1 MSSFAERALAARVH
15 AVPPSGIRRFFDIAA
30 SMDDVISLGVGEPDF
45 DTPAHIVEAAI
56 TSLRAGRTHY
66 TSNYGTIDLRRAIA
80 EKIAARSG
88 VAYDP
93 SSEIIVTIG
102 ASEAVDLAVRGTIG
116 AGDALILP
124 EPSYVAY
131 LPAVVFA
138 GGTAIPVP
146 TSAADGWRLDPAAV
160 DRAARG
166 AKALFLGYPAN
177 PTGAT
182 LDEASRAEIA
192 RIAVAHDLL
201 VISDEIYDRLVY
213 EGDAHRAISAYP
225 GMKERTILIG
235 GFSKSYAMT
244 GWRIGYLCA
253 PAEII
258 AGLVKIHQYAIMS
271 APTIAQDAALEA
283 LQNGEGPLEEMRQAY
298 ARRRA
303 IVLGGLAALHLPTG
317 APKGAF
323 YAFPDISSTGLDDEV
338 FAERLLQEERV
349 AVIPGSAFGV
359 SGKGHV
365 RICYATSDERLT
377 EALVRIGRFVATA
390 RAASSTAAQ
399 GAR

>member
-1 MSSFAERALAARVH
+1 MSDFAKRVLAERVN

-30 SMDDVISLGVGEPDF
+30 EMDDVISLGVGEPDF
-45 DTPAHIVEAAI
+45 DTPSHIVEAAI
-56 TSLRAGRTHY
+56 TALRAGRTHY
-66 TSNYGTIDLRRAIA
+66 TSNYGTSELRAAIA
-80 EKIAARSG
+80 TMLKERSG
-88 VAYDP
+88 VSYDP
-93 SSEIIVTIG
+93 ATEIIVTIG
-102 ASEAVDLAVRGTIG
+102 ASEAVDLAIRGTINPG
-116 AGDALILP
+116 NELILP

-138 GGTAIPVP
+138 GGVALPIP
-146 TSAADGWRLDPAAV
+146 TRAADGWRLDPAEVERVAP
-160 DRAARG
+160 R

-182 LDEASRAEIA
+182 LDEATRAELA

-213 EGDAHRAISAYP
+213 EGPAHRAISAYA

-244 GWRIGYLCA
+244 GWRIGFMCA
-253 PAEII
+253 PAPII

-283 LQNGEGPLEEMRQAY
+283 LRNGEGPLEEMRLAY
-298 ARRRA
+298 ARRRQ
-303 IVLGGLAALHLPTG
+303 IVLDGLAALGLPTG

-323 YAFPDISSTGLDDEV
+323 YAFPDISSTGMSDEA
-338 FAERLLQEERV
+338 FAEGLLMEEHV
-349 AVIPGSAFGV
+349 AVIPGSAFGA

-365 RICYATSDERLT
+365 RICYATSEEKLR
-377 EALVRIGRFVATA
+377 EALVRIGRFVEKA
-390 RAASSTAAQ
+390 RAAKDQA
-399 GAR
+399 

>member
-1 MSSFAERALAARVH
+1 MSDFAKRVLADRVN

-30 SMDDVISLGVGEPDF
+30 EMDDVISLGVGEPDF
-45 DTPAHIVEAAI
+45 DTPSHIVEAAI
-56 TSLRAGRTHY
+56 TALRAGRTHY
-66 TSNYGTIDLRRAIA
+66 TSNYGTSELRAAIA
-80 EKIAARSG
+80 TMLKERSG
-88 VAYDP
+88 VSYDP
-93 SSEIIVTIG
+93 ATEIIVTIG
-102 ASEAVDLAVRGTIG
+102 ASEAVDLAIRGTINP
-116 AGDALILP
+116 GDELILP

-138 GGTAIPVP
+138 GGVALPISTR
-146 TSAADGWRLDPAAV
+146 AADGWRLDPAEVERVAPK
-160 DRAARG
+160 

-182 LDEASRAEIA
+182 LDEATRTELA

-213 EGDAHRAISAYP
+213 EGPAHRAISAYP

-244 GWRIGYLCA
+244 GWRIGFMCA
-253 PAEII
+253 PAPII

-283 LQNGEGPLEEMRQAY
+283 LRNGEGPLEEMRLAY
-298 ARRRA
+298 ARRRQ
-303 IVLGGLAALHLPTG
+303 IVLDGLAALDLPTG

-323 YAFPDISSTGLDDEV
+323 YAFPDISSTGMSDEA
-338 FAERLLQEERV
+338 FAEGLLMEEHV
-349 AVIPGSAFGV
+349 AVIPGSAFGA
-359 SGKGHV
+359 SGRGHV
-365 RICYATSDERLT
+365 RICYATSEEKLR
-377 EALVRIGRFVATA
+377 EALVRIGRFVEKA
-390 RAASSTAAQ
+390 RAAKDQA
-399 GAR
+399 

>member
-1 MSSFAERALAARVH
+1 MSDFAKRVLAERVN

-30 SMDDVISLGVGEPDF
+30 EMDDVISLGVGEPDF
-45 DTPAHIVEAAI
+45 DTPSHIVEAAI
-56 TSLRAGRTHY
+56 TALRAGRTHY
-66 TSNYGTIDLRRAIA
+66 TSNYGTSELRAAIA
-80 EKIAARSG
+80 TMLKERSG
-88 VAYDP
+88 VSYDP
-93 SSEIIVTIG
+93 ATEIIVTIG
-102 ASEAVDLAVRGTIG
+102 ASEAVDLAIRGTINP
-116 AGDALILP
+116 GDELILP

-138 GGTAIPVP
+138 GGVALPIP
-146 TSAADGWRLDPAAV
+146 TRAADGWRLDPAEVERVAPK
-160 DRAARG
+160 

-182 LDEASRAEIA
+182 LDEATRTELA

-213 EGDAHRAISAYP
+213 EGPAHRAISAYP

-244 GWRIGYLCA
+244 GWRIGFMCA
-253 PAEII
+253 PAPII

-283 LQNGEGPLEEMRQAY
+283 LRNGEGPLEEMRLAY
-298 ARRRA
+298 ARRRQ
-303 IVLGGLAALHLPTG
+303 IVLDGLAALDLPTG

-323 YAFPDISSTGLDDEV
+323 YAFPDISSTGMSDEA
-338 FAERLLQEERV
+338 FAEGLLMEEHV
-349 AVIPGSAFGV
+349 AVIPGSAFGA

-365 RICYATSDERLT
+365 RICYATSEEKLR
-377 EALVRIGRFVATA
+377 EALVRISRFVEKA
-390 RAASSTAAQ
+390 RAAKDQA
-399 GAR
+399 

>member
-1 MSSFAERALAARVH
+1 MSDFAKRVLAERVN

-30 SMDDVISLGVGEPDF
+30 EMDDVISLGVGEPDF
-45 DTPAHIVEAAI
+45 DTPSHIVEAAI
-56 TSLRAGRTHY
+56 TALRAGRTHY
-66 TSNYGTIDLRRAIA
+66 TSNYGTSELRAAIA
-80 EKIAARSG
+80 TMLKERSG
-88 VAYDP
+88 VSYDP
-93 SSEIIVTIG
+93 ATEIIVTIG
-102 ASEAVDLAVRGTIG
+102 ASEAVDLAIRGTINP
-116 AGDALILP
+116 GDELILP

-138 GGTAIPVP
+138 GGVALPIP
-146 TSAADGWRLDPAAV
+146 TRAADGWRLDPAEVERVAPK
-160 DRAARG
+160 

-182 LDEASRAEIA
+182 LDETTRTELA

-213 EGDAHRAISAYP
+213 EGPAHRAISAYP

-244 GWRIGYLCA
+244 GWRIGFMCA
-253 PAEII
+253 PAPII

-283 LQNGEGPLEEMRQAY
+283 LRNGEGPLEEMRLAY
-298 ARRRA
+298 ARRRQ
-303 IVLGGLAALHLPTG
+303 IVLDGLAALGLPTG

-323 YAFPDISSTGLDDEV
+323 YAFPDISSTGMSDEA
-338 FAERLLQEERV
+338 FAEGLLMEEHV
-349 AVIPGSAFGV
+349 AVIPGSAFGA
-359 SGKGHV
+359 SGRGHV
-365 RICYATSDERLT
+365 RICYATSEEKLR
-377 EALVRIGRFVATA
+377 EALVRIGRFVEKA
-390 RAASSTAAQ
+390 RAAKDQA
-399 GAR
+399 

>member
-1 MSSFAERALAARVH
+1 MSDFAKRVLAERVN

-30 SMDDVISLGVGEPDF
+30 EMDDVISLGVGEPDF
-45 DTPAHIVEAAI
+45 DTPSHIVEAAI
-56 TSLRAGRTHY
+56 TALRAGRTHY
-66 TSNYGTIDLRRAIA
+66 TSNYGTSELRAAIA
-80 EKIAARSG
+80 TMLKERSG
-88 VAYDP
+88 VSYDP
-93 SSEIIVTIG
+93 ATEIIVTIG
-102 ASEAVDLAVRGTIG
+102 ASEAVDLAIRGTINP
-116 AGDALILP
+116 GDELILP

-138 GGTAIPVP
+138 GGVALPIP
-146 TSAADGWRLDPAAV
+146 TRAADGWRLDPAEVERVAPK
-160 DRAARG
+160 

-182 LDEASRAEIA
+182 LDETTRTELA

-213 EGDAHRAISAYP
+213 EGPAHRAISAYP

-244 GWRIGYLCA
+244 GWRIGFMCA
-253 PAEII
+253 PAPII

-283 LQNGEGPLEEMRQAY
+283 LRNGEGPLEEMRLAY
-298 ARRRA
+298 ARRRQ
-303 IVLGGLAALHLPTG
+303 IVLDGLAALDLPTG

-323 YAFPDISSTGLDDEV
+323 YAFPDISSTGMSDEA
-338 FAERLLQEERV
+338 FAEGLLMEEHV
-349 AVIPGSAFGV
+349 AVIPGSAFGA
-359 SGKGHV
+359 SGRGHV
-365 RICYATSDERLT
+365 RICYATSEEKLR
-377 EALVRIGRFVATA
+377 EALVRIGRFVEKA
-390 RAASSTAAQ
+390 RAAKDQA
-399 GAR
+399 

>member
-1 MSSFAERALAARVH
+1 MNDVARRVLADRVN

-30 SMDDVISLGVGEPDF
+30 EMDDVISLCVGEPDF
-45 DTPAHIVEAAI
+45 DTPSHIVEAAI

-66 TSNYGTIDLRRAIA
+66 TSNYGTSELRAAIA
-80 EKIAARSG
+80 TMLKERSG
-88 VAYDP
+88 VSYDP
-93 SSEIIVTIG
+93 ATEIIVTIG
-102 ASEAVDLAVRGTIG
+102 ASEAVDLAIRGTINP
-116 AGDALILP
+116 GDELILP

-138 GGTAIPVP
+138 GGVALPIP
-146 TSAADGWRLDPAAV
+146 TRATDGWRLDPGEVERVAPK
-160 DRAARG
+160 

-182 LDEASRAEIA
+182 LDEETRTELA

-213 EGDAHRAISAYP
+213 EGPAHRAISAYP
-225 GMKERTILIG
+225 GMRERTILIG

-244 GWRIGYLCA
+244 GWRIGFMCA
-253 PAEII
+253 PAPVI

-283 LQNGEGPLEEMRQAY
+283 LRNGEGPLEEMRLAY
-298 ARRRA
+298 ARRRQ
-303 IVLGGLAALHLPTG
+303 IVLDGLAALDLPTG

-323 YAFPDISSTGLDDEV
+323 YAFPDISSTGMSDEA
-338 FAERLLQEERV
+338 FAEGLLMEEHV
-349 AVIPGSAFGV
+349 AVIPGSAFGA

-365 RICYATSDERLT
+365 RICYATSEEKLR
-377 EALVRIGRFVATA
+377 EALVRIGRFVEKA
-390 RAASSTAAQ
+390 RAATDQA
-399 GAR
+399 

>member
-1 MSSFAERALAARVH
+1 MSDFAKRVLAERVN

-30 SMDDVISLGVGEPDF
+30 EMDDVISLGVGEPDF
-45 DTPAHIVEAAI
+45 DTPSHIVEAAI
-56 TSLRAGRTHY
+56 TALRAGRTHY
-66 TSNYGTIDLRRAIA
+66 TSNYGTSELRAAIA
-80 EKIAARSG
+80 TMLKERSG
-88 VAYDP
+88 VSYDP
-93 SSEIIVTIG
+93 ATEIIVTIG
-102 ASEAVDLAVRGTIG
+102 ASEAVDLAIRGTINP
-116 AGDALILP
+116 GDELILP

-138 GGTAIPVP
+138 GGVALPIP
-146 TSAADGWRLDPAAV
+146 TRAADGWRLDPAEVERVAPK
-160 DRAARG
+160 

-182 LDEASRAEIA
+182 LDEATRTELA

-213 EGDAHRAISAYP
+213 EGPAHRAISAYP

-244 GWRIGYLCA
+244 GWRIGFMCA
-253 PAEII
+253 PAPII

-283 LQNGEGPLEEMRQAY
+283 LRNGEGPLEEMRLAY
-298 ARRRA
+298 ARRRQ
-303 IVLGGLAALHLPTG
+303 IVLDGLAALGLPTG

-323 YAFPDISSTGLDDEV
+323 YAFPDISSTGMSDEA
-338 FAERLLQEERV
+338 FAEGLLMEEHV
-349 AVIPGSAFGV
+349 AVIPGSAFGA
-359 SGKGHV
+359 SGRGHV
-365 RICYATSDERLT
+365 RICYATSEEKLR
-377 EALVRIGRFVATA
+377 EALVRIGRFVEKA
-390 RAASSTAAQ
+390 RAAKDQA
-399 GAR
+399 

>member
-1 MSSFAERALAARVH
+1 MSDFAERILAERVR

-30 SMDDVISLGVGEPDF
+30 QMDDVISLGVGEPDF
-45 DTPAHIVEAAI
+45 DTPSIIVDAAI
-56 TSLRAGRTHY
+56 ASLRAGRTHY
-66 TSNYGTIDLRRAIA
+66 TSNYGTPELRRAIA
-80 EKIAARSG
+80 AKIEERSG
-88 VAYDP
+88 VRYDP
-93 SSEIIVTIG
+93 ATEIIVTIG
-102 ASEAVDLAVRGTIG
+102 ASEAVDLAIRGTINP
-116 AGDALILP
+116 GDELILP

-138 GGTAIPVP
+138 GGVALPIP
-146 TSAADGWRLDPAAV
+146 TRATDGWRLDPGEVERVAPK
-160 DRAARG
+160 

-182 LDEASRAEIA
+182 LDEETRTELA

-213 EGDAHRAISAYP
+213 EGPAHRAISAYP
-225 GMKERTILIG
+225 GMRERTILIG

-244 GWRIGYLCA
+244 GWRIGFMCA
-253 PAEII
+253 PAPVI

-283 LQNGEGPLEEMRQAY
+283 LRNGEGPLEEMRLAY
-298 ARRRA
+298 ARRRQ
-303 IVLGGLAALHLPTG
+303 IVLDGLAALDLPTG

-323 YAFPDISSTGLDDEV
+323 YAFPDISSTGMSDEA
-338 FAERLLQEERV
+338 FAEGLLMEEHV
-349 AVIPGSAFGV
+349 AVIPGSAFGA

-365 RICYATSDERLT
+365 RICYATSEEKLR
-377 EALVRIGRFVATA
+377 EALVRIGRFVEKA
-390 RAASSTAAQ
+390 RAATDQA
-399 GAR
+399 

>member
-1 MSSFAERALAARVH
+1 MSDFAKRVLAERVN

-30 SMDDVISLGVGEPDF
+30 EMDDVISLGVGEPDF
-45 DTPAHIVEAAI
+45 DTPSHIVEAAI
-56 TSLRAGRTHY
+56 TALRAGRTHY
-66 TSNYGTIDLRRAIA
+66 TSNYGTSELRAAIA
-80 EKIAARSG
+80 TMLKERSD
-88 VAYDP
+88 VSYDP
-93 SSEIIVTIG
+93 ATEIIVTIG
-102 ASEAVDLAVRGTIG
+102 ASEAVDLAIRGTINP
-116 AGDALILP
+116 GDELILP

-138 GGTAIPVP
+138 GGVALPISTR
-146 TSAADGWRLDPAAV
+146 AADGWRLDPAEVERVAPK
-160 DRAARG
+160 

-182 LDEASRAEIA
+182 LDEATRTELA

-213 EGDAHRAISAYP
+213 EGPAHRAISAYP

-244 GWRIGYLCA
+244 GWRIGFMCA
-253 PAEII
+253 PAPII

-283 LQNGEGPLEEMRQAY
+283 LRNGEGPLEEMRLAY
-298 ARRRA
+298 ARRRQ
-303 IVLGGLAALHLPTG
+303 IVLDGLAALDLPTG

-323 YAFPDISSTGLDDEV
+323 YAFPDISSTGMSDEA
-338 FAERLLQEERV
+338 FAEGLLMEEHV
-349 AVIPGSAFGV
+349 AVIPGSAFGA
-359 SGKGHV
+359 SGRGHV
-365 RICYATSDERLT
+365 RICYATSEEKLR
-377 EALVRIGRFVATA
+377 EALVRIGRFVEKA
-390 RAASSTAAQ
+390 RAAKDQA
-399 GAR
+399 

>member
-1 MSSFAERALAARVH
+1 MSDFAKRVLAERVN

-30 SMDDVISLGVGEPDF
+30 EMDDVISLGVGEPDF
-45 DTPAHIVEAAI
+45 DTPSHIVEAAI
-56 TSLRAGRTHY
+56 TALRAGRTHY
-66 TSNYGTIDLRRAIA
+66 TSNYGTSELRVAIA
-80 EKIAARSG
+80 TMLKERSG
-88 VAYDP
+88 VSYDP
-93 SSEIIVTIG
+93 ATEIIVTIG
-102 ASEAVDLAVRGTIG
+102 ASEAVDLAIRGTINP
-116 AGDALILP
+116 GDELILP

-138 GGTAIPVP
+138 GGVALPIP
-146 TSAADGWRLDPAAV
+146 TRAADGWRLDPAEVERVAPK
-160 DRAARG
+160 

-182 LDEASRAEIA
+182 LDEATRTELA

-213 EGDAHRAISAYP
+213 EGPAHRAISAYP

-244 GWRIGYLCA
+244 GWRIGFMCA
-253 PAEII
+253 PAPII

-283 LQNGEGPLEEMRQAY
+283 LRNGEGPLEEMRLAY
-298 ARRRA
+298 ARRRQ
-303 IVLGGLAALHLPTG
+303 IVLDGLAAPGLPTG

-323 YAFPDISSTGLDDEV
+323 YAFPDISSTGMSDEA
-338 FAERLLQEERV
+338 FAEGLLMEEHV
-349 AVIPGSAFGV
+349 AVIPGSAFGA

-365 RICYATSDERLT
+365 RICYATSEEKLR
-377 EALVRIGRFVATA
+377 EALVRISRFVEKA
-390 RAASSTAAQ
+390 RAAKDQA
-399 GAR
+399 

>member
-1 MSSFAERALAARVH
+1 MSDFAKRVLAERVN

-30 SMDDVISLGVGEPDF
+30 EMDDVISLGVGEPDF
-45 DTPAHIVEAAI
+45 DTPSHIVEVAI
-56 TSLRAGRTHY
+56 TALRAGRTHY
-66 TSNYGTIDLRRAIA
+66 TSNYGTSELRAAIA
-80 EKIAARSG
+80 TMLKERSD
-88 VAYDP
+88 VSYDP
-93 SSEIIVTIG
+93 ATEIIVTIG
-102 ASEAVDLAVRGTIG
+102 ASEAVDLAIRGTINP
-116 AGDALILP
+116 GDELILP

-138 GGTAIPVP
+138 GGVALPIP
-146 TSAADGWRLDPAAV
+146 TRAADGWRLDPAEVERVAPK
-160 DRAARG
+160 

-182 LDEASRAEIA
+182 LDEATRTELA

-213 EGDAHRAISAYP
+213 EGPAHRAISAYP

-244 GWRIGYLCA
+244 GWRIGFMCA
-253 PAEII
+253 PAPII

-283 LQNGEGPLEEMRQAY
+283 LRNGEGPLEEMRLAY
-298 ARRRA
+298 ARRRQ
-303 IVLGGLAALHLPTG
+303 IVLDGLAALGLPTG

-323 YAFPDISSTGLDDEV
+323 YAFPDISSTGMSDEA
-338 FAERLLQEERV
+338 FAEGLLMEEHV
-349 AVIPGSAFGV
+349 AVIPGSAFGA

-365 RICYATSDERLT
+365 RICYATSEEKLR
-377 EALVRIGRFVATA
+377 EALVRIGRFVEKA
-390 RAASSTAAQ
+390 RAAKDQA
-399 GAR
+399 

>member
-1 MSSFAERALAARVH
+1 MSDFAKRVLAERVN

-30 SMDDVISLGVGEPDF
+30 EMDDVISLGVGEPDF
-45 DTPAHIVEAAI
+45 DTPSHIVEVAI
-56 TSLRAGRTHY
+56 TALRAGRTHY
-66 TSNYGTIDLRRAIA
+66 TSNYGTSELRAAIA
-80 EKIAARSG
+80 TMLKERSD
-88 VAYDP
+88 VSYDP
-93 SSEIIVTIG
+93 ATEIIVTIG
-102 ASEAVDLAVRGTIG
+102 ASEAVDLAIRGTINP
-116 AGDALILP
+116 GDELILP

-138 GGTAIPVP
+138 GGVALPIP
-146 TSAADGWRLDPAAV
+146 TRAADGWRLDPAEVERVAPK
-160 DRAARG
+160 

-182 LDEASRAEIA
+182 LDEATRTELA

-213 EGDAHRAISAYP
+213 EGPAHRAISAYP

-244 GWRIGYLCA
+244 GWRIGFMCA
-253 PAEII
+253 PAPII

-283 LQNGEGPLEEMRQAY
+283 LRNGEGPLEEMRLAY
-298 ARRRA
+298 ARRRQ
-303 IVLGGLAALHLPTG
+303 IVLDGLAALGLPTG

-323 YAFPDISSTGLDDEV
+323 YAFPDISSTGMSDEA
-338 FAERLLQEERV
+338 FAEGLLMEEHV
-349 AVIPGSAFGV
+349 AVIPGSAFGA
-359 SGKGHV
+359 SGRGHV
-365 RICYATSDERLT
+365 RICYATSEEKLR
-377 EALVRIGRFVATA
+377 EALVRIGRFVEKA
-390 RAASSTAAQ
+390 RAAKDQA
-399 GAR
+399 

>member
-1 MSSFAERALAARVH
+1 MSDFAKRVLAERVN

-30 SMDDVISLGVGEPDF
+30 EMDDVISLGVGEPDF
-45 DTPAHIVEAAI
+45 DTPSHIVEVAI
-56 TSLRAGRTHY
+56 TALRAGRTHY
-66 TSNYGTIDLRRAIA
+66 TSNYGTSELRAAIA
-80 EKIAARSG
+80 TMLKERSG
-88 VAYDP
+88 VSYDP
-93 SSEIIVTIG
+93 ATEIIVTIG
-102 ASEAVDLAVRGTIG
+102 ASEAVDLAIRGTINP
-116 AGDALILP
+116 GDELILP

-138 GGTAIPVP
+138 GGVALPIP
-146 TSAADGWRLDPAAV
+146 TRAADGWRLDPAEVERVAPK
-160 DRAARG
+160 

-182 LDEASRAEIA
+182 LDEATRTELA

-213 EGDAHRAISAYP
+213 EGPAHRAISAYP

-244 GWRIGYLCA
+244 GWRIGFMCA
-253 PAEII
+253 PAPII

-283 LQNGEGPLEEMRQAY
+283 LRNGEGPLEEMRLAY
-298 ARRRA
+298 ARRRQ
-303 IVLGGLAALHLPTG
+303 IVLDGLAALGLPTG

-323 YAFPDISSTGLDDEV
+323 YAFPDISSTGMSDEA
-338 FAERLLQEERV
+338 FAEGLLMEEHV
-349 AVIPGSAFGV
+349 AVIPGSAFGA

-365 RICYATSDERLT
+365 RICYATSEEKLR
-377 EALVRIGRFVATA
+377 EALVRISRFVEKA
-390 RAASSTAAQ
+390 RAAKDQA
-399 GAR
+399 

>member
-1 MSSFAERALAARVH
+1 MNDVARRVLADRVN

-30 SMDDVISLGVGEPDF
+30 EMDDVISLGVGEPDF
-45 DTPAHIVEAAI
+45 DTPSHIVEAAI

-66 TSNYGTIDLRRAIA
+66 TSNYGTSELRAAIA
-80 EKIAARSG
+80 TMLKERSG
-88 VAYDP
+88 VSYDP
-93 SSEIIVTIG
+93 ATEIIVTIG
-102 ASEAVDLAVRGTIG
+102 ASEAVDLAIRGTINP
-116 AGDALILP
+116 GDELILP

-138 GGTAIPVP
+138 GGVALPIP
-146 TSAADGWRLDPAAV
+146 TRATDGWRLDPGEVERVAPK
-160 DRAARG
+160 

-182 LDEASRAEIA
+182 LDEETRTELA

-213 EGDAHRAISAYP
+213 EGPAHRAISAYP
-225 GMKERTILIG
+225 GMRERTILIG

-244 GWRIGYLCA
+244 GWRIGFMCA
-253 PAEII
+253 PAPVI

-283 LQNGEGPLEEMRQAY
+283 LRNGEGPLEEMRLAY
-298 ARRRA
+298 ARRRQ
-303 IVLGGLAALHLPTG
+303 IVLDGLAALDLPTG

-323 YAFPDISSTGLDDEV
+323 YAFPDISSTGMSDEA
-338 FAERLLQEERV
+338 FAEGLLMEEHV
-349 AVIPGSAFGV
+349 AVIPGSAFGA

-365 RICYATSDERLT
+365 RICYATSEEKLR
-377 EALVRIGRFVATA
+377 EALVRIGRFVEKA
-390 RAASSTAAQ
+390 RAATDQA
-399 GAR
+399 

>member
-1 MSSFAERALAARVH
+1 MSDFAKRVLAERVN

-30 SMDDVISLGVGEPDF
+30 EMDDVISLGVGEPDF
-45 DTPAHIVEAAI
+45 DTPSHIVEAAI
-56 TSLRAGRTHY
+56 TALRAGRTHY
-66 TSNYGTIDLRRAIA
+66 TSNYGTSELRAAIA
-80 EKIAARSG
+80 SMLKERSG
-88 VAYDP
+88 VSYDP
-93 SSEIIVTIG
+93 ATEIIVTIG
-102 ASEAVDLAVRGTIG
+102 ASEAVDLAIRGTINPG
-116 AGDALILP
+116 NELILP

-138 GGTAIPVP
+138 GGVALPIP
-146 TSAADGWRLDPAAV
+146 TRAADGWRLDPAEVERVAP
-160 DRAARG
+160 R

-182 LDEASRAEIA
+182 LDEATRAELA

-213 EGDAHRAISAYP
+213 EGPAHRAISAYA

-244 GWRIGYLCA
+244 GWRIGFMCA
-253 PAEII
+253 PAPII

-283 LQNGEGPLEEMRQAY
+283 LRNGEGPLEEMRLAY
-298 ARRRA
+298 ARRRQ
-303 IVLGGLAALHLPTG
+303 IVLDGLAALGLPTG

-323 YAFPDISSTGLDDEV
+323 YAFPDISSTGMSDEA
-338 FAERLLQEERV
+338 FAEGLLMEEHV
-349 AVIPGSAFGV
+349 AVIPGSAFGA

-365 RICYATSDERLT
+365 RICYATSEEKLR
-377 EALVRIGRFVATA
+377 EALVRIGRFVEKA
-390 RAASSTAAQ
+390 RAAKDQA
-399 GAR
+399 

>member
-1 MSSFAERALAARVH
+1 MSGFAKRVLAERVN

-30 SMDDVISLGVGEPDF
+30 EMDDVISLGVGEPDF
-45 DTPAHIVEAAI
+45 DTPSHIVEAAI
-56 TSLRAGRTHY
+56 TALRAGRTHY
-66 TSNYGTIDLRRAIA
+66 TSNYGTSELRAAIA
-80 EKIAARSG
+80 TMLKERSG
-88 VAYDP
+88 VSYDP
-93 SSEIIVTIG
+93 ATEIIVTIG
-102 ASEAVDLAVRGTIG
+102 ASEAVDLAIRGTINP
-116 AGDALILP
+116 GDELILP

-138 GGTAIPVP
+138 GGVALPIP
-146 TSAADGWRLDPAAV
+146 TRAADGWRLDPAEVERVAPK
-160 DRAARG
+160 

-182 LDEASRAEIA
+182 LDEATRTELA

-213 EGDAHRAISAYP
+213 EGPAHRAISAYP

-244 GWRIGYLCA
+244 GWRIGFMCA
-253 PAEII
+253 PAPII

-283 LQNGEGPLEEMRQAY
+283 LRNGEGPLEEMRLAY
-298 ARRRA
+298 ARRRQ
-303 IVLGGLAALHLPTG
+303 IVLDGLAALGLPTG

-323 YAFPDISSTGLDDEV
+323 YAFPDISSTGMSDEA
-338 FAERLLQEERV
+338 FAEGLLMEEHV
-349 AVIPGSAFGV
+349 AVIPGSAFGA

-365 RICYATSDERLT
+365 RICYATSEEKLR
-377 EALVRIGRFVATA
+377 EALVRIGRFVEKA
-390 RAASSTAAQ
+390 RAAKDQA
-399 GAR
+399 

>member
-1 MSSFAERALAARVH
+1 MSDFAKRVLADRVN

-30 SMDDVISLGVGEPDF
+30 EMDDVISLGVGEPDF
-45 DTPAHIVEAAI
+45 DTPSHIVEAAI
-56 TSLRAGRTHY
+56 TALRAGRTHY
-66 TSNYGTIDLRRAIA
+66 TSNYGTSELRAAIA
-80 EKIAARSG
+80 TMLKERSG
-88 VAYDP
+88 VSYDP
-93 SSEIIVTIG
+93 ATEIIVTIG
-102 ASEAVDLAVRGTIG
+102 ASEAVDLAIRGTINP
-116 AGDALILP
+116 GDELILP

-138 GGTAIPVP
+138 GGVALPIP
-146 TSAADGWRLDPAAV
+146 TRAADGWRLDPAEVERVAPK
-160 DRAARG
+160 

-182 LDEASRAEIA
+182 LDEATRTELA

-213 EGDAHRAISAYP
+213 EGPAHRAISAYP

-244 GWRIGYLCA
+244 GWRIGFMCA
-253 PAEII
+253 PAPII

-283 LQNGEGPLEEMRQAY
+283 LRNGEGPLEEMRLAY
-298 ARRRA
+298 ARRRQ
-303 IVLGGLAALHLPTG
+303 IVLDGLAALDLPTG

-323 YAFPDISSTGLDDEV
+323 YAFPDISSTGMSDEA
-338 FAERLLQEERV
+338 FAEGLLMEEHV
-349 AVIPGSAFGV
+349 AVIPGSAFGA
-359 SGKGHV
+359 SGRGHV
-365 RICYATSDERLT
+365 RICYATSEEKLR
-377 EALVRIGRFVATA
+377 EALVRIGRFVEKA
-390 RAASSTAAQ
+390 RAAKDQA
-399 GAR
+399 

>member
-1 MSSFAERALAARVH
+1 MSDFAKRVLAERVN

-30 SMDDVISLGVGEPDF
+30 EMDDVISLGVGEPDF
-45 DTPAHIVEAAI
+45 DTPSHIVEAAI
-56 TSLRAGRTHY
+56 TALRAGRTHY
-66 TSNYGTIDLRRAIA
+66 TSNYGTSELRAAIA
-80 EKIAARSG
+80 TMLKERSG
-88 VAYDP
+88 VSYDP
-93 SSEIIVTIG
+93 ATEIIVTIG
-102 ASEAVDLAVRGTIG
+102 ASEAVDLAIRGTINP
-116 AGDALILP
+116 GDELILP

-138 GGTAIPVP
+138 GGVALPIP
-146 TSAADGWRLDPAAV
+146 TRAADGWRLDPAEVERVAPK
-160 DRAARG
+160 

-182 LDEASRAEIA
+182 LDEATRTELA

-213 EGDAHRAISAYP
+213 EGPAHRAISAYP

-244 GWRIGYLCA
+244 GWRIGFMCA
-253 PAEII
+253 PAPII

-283 LQNGEGPLEEMRQAY
+283 LRNGEGPLEEMRLAY
-298 ARRRA
+298 ARRRQ
-303 IVLGGLAALHLPTG
+303 IVLDGLAALGLPTG

-323 YAFPDISSTGLDDEV
+323 YAFPDISSTGMSDEA
-338 FAERLLQEERV
+338 FAEGLLMEEHV
-349 AVIPGSAFGV
+349 AVIPGSAFGA

-365 RICYATSDERLT
+365 RICYATSEEKLR
-377 EALVRIGRFVATA
+377 EALVRISRFVEKA
-390 RAASSTAAQ
+390 RAAKDQA
-399 GAR
+399 

>member
-1 MSSFAERALAARVH
+1 MSDFAKRVLAERVN

-30 SMDDVISLGVGEPDF
+30 EMDDVISLGVGEPDF
-45 DTPAHIVEAAI
+45 DTPSHIVEAAI
-56 TSLRAGRTHY
+56 TALRAGRTHY
-66 TSNYGTIDLRRAIA
+66 TSNYGTSELRAAIA
-80 EKIAARSG
+80 TMLKERSG
-88 VAYDP
+88 VSYDP
-93 SSEIIVTIG
+93 ATEIIVTIG
-102 ASEAVDLAVRGTIG
+102 ASEAVDLAIRGTINP
-116 AGDALILP
+116 GDELILP

-138 GGTAIPVP
+138 GGVALPIP
-146 TSAADGWRLDPAAV
+146 TRAADGWRLDPAEVERVAPK
-160 DRAARG
+160 

-182 LDEASRAEIA
+182 LDEATRTELA

-213 EGDAHRAISAYP
+213 EGPAHRAISAYP

-244 GWRIGYLCA
+244 GWRIGFMCA
-253 PAEII
+253 PAPII

-283 LQNGEGPLEEMRQAY
+283 LRNGEGPLEEMRLAY
-298 ARRRA
+298 ARRRQ
-303 IVLGGLAALHLPTG
+303 IVLDGLAALGLPTG

-323 YAFPDISSTGLDDEV
+323 YAFPDISSTGMSDEA
-338 FAERLLQEERV
+338 FAEGLLMEEHV
-349 AVIPGSAFGV
+349 AVIPGSAFGA

-365 RICYATSDERLT
+365 RICYATSEEKLR
-377 EALVRIGRFVATA
+377 EALVRIGRFVEKA
-390 RAASSTAAQ
+390 RAAKDQA
-399 GAR
+399 

>member
-1 MSSFAERALAARVH
+1 MSDFAKRVLADRVN

-30 SMDDVISLGVGEPDF
+30 EMDDVISLGVGEPDF
-45 DTPAHIVEAAI
+45 DTPSHIVEAAI
-56 TSLRAGRTHY
+56 TALRAGRTHY
-66 TSNYGTIDLRRAIA
+66 TSNYGTSELRAAIA
-80 EKIAARSG
+80 TMLKERSG
-88 VAYDP
+88 VSYDP
-93 SSEIIVTIG
+93 ATEIIVTIG
-102 ASEAVDLAVRGTIG
+102 ASEAVDLAIRGTINP
-116 AGDALILP
+116 GDELILP

-138 GGTAIPVP
+138 GGVALPIP
-146 TSAADGWRLDPAAV
+146 TRAADGWRLDPAEVERVAPK
-160 DRAARG
+160 

-182 LDEASRAEIA
+182 LDEATRTELA

-213 EGDAHRAISAYP
+213 EGPAHRAISAYP

-244 GWRIGYLCA
+244 GWRIGFMCA
-253 PAEII
+253 PAPII

-283 LQNGEGPLEEMRQAY
+283 LRNGEGPLEEMRLAY
-298 ARRRA
+298 ARRRQ
-303 IVLGGLAALHLPTG
+303 IVLDGLAALGLPTG

-323 YAFPDISSTGLDDEV
+323 YAFPDISSTGMSDEA
-338 FAERLLQEERV
+338 FAEGLLMEEHV
-349 AVIPGSAFGV
+349 AVIPGSAFGA

-365 RICYATSDERLT
+365 RICYATSEEKLR
-377 EALVRIGRFVATA
+377 EALVRIGRFVEKA
-390 RAASSTAAQ
+390 RAAKDQA
-399 GAR
+399 

>member
-1 MSSFAERALAARVH
+1 MSDFAKRVLAERVN

-30 SMDDVISLGVGEPDF
+30 EMDDVISLGVGEPDF
-45 DTPAHIVEAAI
+45 DTPSHIVEAAI
-56 TSLRAGRTHY
+56 TALRAGRTHY
-66 TSNYGTIDLRRAIA
+66 TSNYGTSELRAAIA
-80 EKIAARSG
+80 TMLKERSG
-88 VAYDP
+88 VSYDP
-93 SSEIIVTIG
+93 ATEIIVTIG
-102 ASEAVDLAVRGTIG
+102 ASEAVDLAIRGTINP
-116 AGDALILP
+116 GDELILP

-138 GGTAIPVP
+138 GGVALPIP
-146 TSAADGWRLDPAAV
+146 TRAADGWRLDPAEVERVAPK
-160 DRAARG
+160 

-182 LDEASRAEIA
+182 LDEATRTELA

-213 EGDAHRAISAYP
+213 EGPAHRAISAYP

-244 GWRIGYLCA
+244 GWRIGFMCA
-253 PAEII
+253 PAPII

-283 LQNGEGPLEEMRQAY
+283 LRNGEGPLEEMRLAY
-298 ARRRA
+298 ARRRQ
-303 IVLGGLAALHLPTG
+303 IVLDGLAALDLPTG

-323 YAFPDISSTGLDDEV
+323 YAFPDISSTGMSDEA
-338 FAERLLQEERV
+338 FAEGLLMEEHV
-349 AVIPGSAFGV
+349 AVIPGSAFGA
-359 SGKGHV
+359 SGRGHV
-365 RICYATSDERLT
+365 RICYATSEEKLR
-377 EALVRIGRFVATA
+377 EALVRIGRFVEKA
-390 RAASSTAAQ
+390 RAAKDQA
-399 GAR
+399 

>member
-1 MSSFAERALAARVH
+1 MSDFAKRVLAERVN

-30 SMDDVISLGVGEPDF
+30 EMDDVISLGVGEPDF
-45 DTPAHIVEAAI
+45 DTPSHIVEAAI
-56 TSLRAGRTHY
+56 TALRAGRTHY
-66 TSNYGTIDLRRAIA
+66 TSNYGTSELRAAIA
-80 EKIAARSG
+80 TMLKERSG
-88 VAYDP
+88 VSYDP
-93 SSEIIVTIG
+93 ATEIIVTIG
-102 ASEAVDLAVRGTIG
+102 ASEAVDLAIRGTINP
-116 AGDALILP
+116 GDELILP

-138 GGTAIPVP
+138 GGVALPIP
-146 TSAADGWRLDPAAV
+146 TRAADGWRLDPAEVERVAPK
-160 DRAARG
+160 

-182 LDEASRAEIA
+182 LDEATRTELA

-213 EGDAHRAISAYP
+213 EGPAHRAISAYP
-225 GMKERTILIG
+225 GMKDRTILIG

-244 GWRIGYLCA
+244 GWRIGFMCA
-253 PAEII
+253 PAPII

-283 LQNGEGPLEEMRQAY
+283 LRNGEGPLEEMRLAY
-298 ARRRA
+298 ARRRQ
-303 IVLGGLAALHLPTG
+303 IVLDGLAALGLPTG

-323 YAFPDISSTGLDDEV
+323 YAFPDISSTGMSDEA
-338 FAERLLQEERV
+338 FAEGLLMEEHV
-349 AVIPGSAFGV
+349 AVIPGSAFGA

-365 RICYATSDERLT
+365 RICYATSEEKLR
-377 EALVRIGRFVATA
+377 EALVRIGRFVEKA
-390 RAASSTAAQ
+390 RAAKDQA
-399 GAR
+399 

>member
-1 MSSFAERALAARVH
+1 MSDFAKRVLADRVN

-30 SMDDVISLGVGEPDF
+30 EMDDVISLGVGEPDF
-45 DTPAHIVEAAI
+45 DTPSHIVEAAI
-56 TSLRAGRTHY
+56 TALRAGRTHY
-66 TSNYGTIDLRRAIA
+66 TSNYGTSELRAAIA
-80 EKIAARSG
+80 TMLKERSG
-88 VAYDP
+88 VSYDP
-93 SSEIIVTIG
+93 ATEIIVTIG
-102 ASEAVDLAVRGTIG
+102 ASEAVDLAIRGTINP
-116 AGDALILP
+116 GDELILP

-138 GGTAIPVP
+138 GGVALPIP
-146 TSAADGWRLDPAAV
+146 TRAADGWRLDPAEVERVAPK
-160 DRAARG
+160 

-182 LDEASRAEIA
+182 LDEATRTELA

-213 EGDAHRAISAYP
+213 EGPAHRAISAYP

-244 GWRIGYLCA
+244 GWRIGFMCA
-253 PAEII
+253 PAPII

-283 LQNGEGPLEEMRQAY
+283 LRNGEGPLEEMRLAY
-298 ARRRA
+298 ARRRQ
-303 IVLGGLAALHLPTG
+303 IVLDGLAALGLPTG

-323 YAFPDISSTGLDDEV
+323 YAFPDISSTGMSDEA
-338 FAERLLQEERV
+338 FAEGLLMEEHV
-349 AVIPGSAFGV
+349 AVIPGSAFGA
-359 SGKGHV
+359 SGRGHV
-365 RICYATSDERLT
+365 RICYATSEEKLR
-377 EALVRIGRFVATA
+377 EALVRIGRFVETA
-390 RAASSTAAQ
+390 RAAKDQA
-399 GAR
+399 